1 MSLDMS
7 SFIFLLATALGVW
20 FWVDS
25 MRMREIAIRVGSEA
39 CQRHDVQF
47 LDQTV
52 ALNRL
57 GLFSDGRGHLRI
69 RRTYQFDFSESG
81 ENRRRAYIVML
92 GAQPE
97 VVQMGLNET
106 V

>member
-1 MSLDMS
+1 MGAA
-7 SFIFLLATALGVW
+7 ILLILAALVVW
-20 FWVDS
+20 FWLDS
-25 MRMREIAIRVGSEA
+25 MRMREVAVRMGAEA

-47 LDQTV
+47 LDDTV
-52 ALNRL
+52 SLHRL
-57 GLFSDGRGHLRI
+57 SLYRDGRGHVQI

-92 GAQPE
+92 GAQLE
-97 VVQMGLNET
+97 VLQMGLSEK